1 MKQKKIMCQSTSS
14 CLKIRPREPYCS
26 LFGIFNFV
34 RYNNCVNFLYNFTA
48 FLHTVCEL
56 SREKNINQYSVACM
70 HCLPI
75 SGHVMILQRTV
86 SSKVETIVVVMLSAP
101 GAVLQLL
108 TWERNIYKW
117 ICCQSIFCIQRRRD
131 RKVGQRISC
140 FLR

>member
-14 CLKIRPREPYCS
+14 RLKIRPKEPYCS

-34 RYNNCVNFLYNFTA
+34 RYNNCVNFLFNFTA

-117 ICCQSIFCIQRRRD
+117 ICCQSIFCQGFY
-131 RKVGQRISC
+131 KGAVT
-140 FLR
+140 